1 MKRKEL
7 IAAVLFAA
15 VLTGCTPGASK
26 ELAGNESSQEI
37 SIDNTVEAAI
47 EASSE
52 VVVEAPVEVSVD
64 ESVAEASVEEI
75 KAERPEKAN
84 SDYPFLFVDANWNTS
99 KNISVK
105 DLGFTDGEKSNMS
118 SVLSQSNGDMLVYS
132 DCKGEEDFSMV
143 NLFYS
148 DDGGLMYV
156 TLHDDN
162 GADRL
167 AKYKELFINYYGEP
181 DVKTDD
187 NTAFMWYTDECIA
200 TLDAFPNFDGDSR
213 LEISY
218 MPAAKSESDKEKA
231 KMLFDAQHGTVK
243 VEITTN

>member
-84 SDYPFLFVDANWNTS
+84 SDYPFLFIDANWNTS
-99 KNISVK
+99 KNISVNNYK
-105 DLGFTDGEKSNMS
+105 LKKFGSRLDIKNISCFNS
-118 SVLSQSNGDMLVYS
+118 S
-132 DCKGEEDFSMV
+132 
-143 NLFYS
+143 
-148 DDGGLMYV
+148 
-156 TLHDDN
+156 
-162 GADRL
+162 
-167 AKYKELFINYYGEP
+167 IN
-181 DVKTDD
+181 D
-187 NTAFMWYTDECIA
+187 YTDLNINANE
-200 TLDAFPNFDGDSR
+200 R
-213 LEISY
+213 LN
-218 MPAAKSESDKEKA
+218 PFK
-231 KMLFDAQHGTVK
+231 
-243 VEITTN
+243 

>member
-84 SDYPFLFVDANWNTS
+84 SDYPFLFIDINWDTS
-99 KNISVK
+99 RNVSVYE
-105 DLGFTDGEKSNMS
+105 LGFKSGEES
-118 SVLSQSNGDMLVYS
+118 SVTSTLLSNSYGDTVVFQN
-132 DCKGEEDFSMV
+132 CKGEEDFSMV
-143 NLFYS
+143 NLFFV
-148 DDGGLMYV
+148 DEGLGCIN
-156 TLHDDN
+156 LHDDN